1 VIQLNI
7 TLVFGYVFL
16 QAAGNSPPF
25 LSSTTY
31 KAELLDGQATAQLQ
45 LQQSQGVD
53 SNLVTYKV
61 ARDRR

>member
-7 TLVFGYVFL
+7 TILFGYVFL
-16 QAAGNSPPF
+16 RAAGNSPPF
-25 LSSTTY
+25 LSSSTY
-31 KAELLDGQATAQLQ
+31 KSEVLDGQATAQQQ
-45 LQQSQGVD
+45 LQQSQGVN

>member
-1 VIQLNI
+1 MLFNSSADFVM
-7 TLVFGYVFL
+7 FL

-31 KAELLDGQATAQLQ
+31 QSELLDGQATTQQQ
-45 LQQSQGVD
+45 LQQSQGVN
-53 SNLVTYKV
+53 SNLVSYKV

>member
-1 VIQLNI
+1 M
-7 TLVFGYVFL
+7 FL
-16 QAAGNSPPF
+16 QAADNSPPF

-31 KAELLDGQATAQLQ
+31 KSELLDGQATAQQQ
-45 LQQSQGVD
+45 LQRSQGLN